1 MNPFNDTADR
11 YDEWFERNDKIF
23 CSEVDCIKECA
34 GELGDAFE
42 VGVGTGIF
50 AKALR
55 ITKGIEPSTKMLE
68 YALKKGIEVENT
80 SIEEYVPKDK
90 YDTVLFCTVDCF
102 ISNFSQAIAK
112 AKDML
117 KRDGKIIVAFLDSG
131 SKLGKVYEENKD
143 KDDNY
148 KYAKFHSYID
158 MKNIA
163 EENDMHIDSVKQTIF
178 KLENVYQESEDGHGK
193 GLFCVIKIGGNK

>member
-23 CSEVDCIKECA
+23 CSELDCIKECA

-55 ITKGIEPSTKMLE
+55 IIKGIEPSTKMLE

-90 YDTVLFCTVDCF
+90 CDTVLFCTVDCF
-102 ISNFSQAIAK
+102 ISNFSQAIVK

-148 KYAKFHSYID
+148 KYAKFHSYAD
-158 MKNIA
+158 MKNIV
-163 EENDMHIDSVKQTIF
+163 EENNMHIDSVKQTIF

>member
-23 CSEVDCIKECA
+23 CSEVDCIKECV
-34 GELGDAFE
+34 GELGNAFE

-68 YALKKGIEVENT
+68 YALKKGIVVENT

-90 YDTVLFCTVDCF
+90 YDTVIFCTVDCF

-143 KDDNY
+143 KGRR
-148 KYAKFHSYID
+148 AKNS
-158 MKNIA
+158 K
-163 EENDMHIDSVKQTIF
+163 
-178 KLENVYQESEDGHGK
+178 
-193 GLFCVIKIGGNK
+193 